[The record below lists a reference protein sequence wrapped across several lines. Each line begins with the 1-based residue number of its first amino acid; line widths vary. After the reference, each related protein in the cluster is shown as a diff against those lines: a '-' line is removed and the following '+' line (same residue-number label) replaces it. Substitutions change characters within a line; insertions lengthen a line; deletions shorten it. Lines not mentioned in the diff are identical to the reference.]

1 MKEQRPRG
9 ETHLVRVASGKG
21 RPPCELR
28 FLMWNQAVV
37 PASLGAG
44 EDSVR
49 GCRWVP
55 ITQERAQ
62 CPACSVYSGPSPG
75 TAPAALLSPHAHPV
89 LPFPSP
95 SAISARGGREKV
107 LPKSSLS
114 RAEAARPGS
123 CLPEPKPQALQR
135 NLANPDGTACF
146 FPHRRRRR
154 QKSVRSQAPL
164 SSQKAFCSS

>member
-62 CPACSVYSGPSPG
+62 CPACSVLRSLAWHSTCSP
-75 TAPAALLSPHAHPV
+75 ALPPR
-89 LPFPSP
+89 P
-95 SAISARGGREKV
+95 
-107 LPKSSLS
+107 S
-114 RAEAARPGS
+114 RAPLPLPLCNLCTRRPGES
-123 CLPEPKPQALQR
+123 PAKKLPQQGGGGPARFLF
-135 NLANPDGTACF
+135 A
-146 FPHRRRRR
+146 
-154 QKSVRSQAPL
+154 
-164 SSQKAFCSS
+164 